1 MKKVKIRFGNTI
13 VETTPIEIKPCSK
26 KQRDKAHQ
34 EELARR
40 RTRGKAL
47 QTIKTMKPLR

>member
-1 MKKVKIRFGNTI
+1 MKIRIGNII
-13 VETTPIEIKPCSK
+13 VEAIPHETKPCSK
-26 KQRDKAHQ
+26 KQRKEAHL